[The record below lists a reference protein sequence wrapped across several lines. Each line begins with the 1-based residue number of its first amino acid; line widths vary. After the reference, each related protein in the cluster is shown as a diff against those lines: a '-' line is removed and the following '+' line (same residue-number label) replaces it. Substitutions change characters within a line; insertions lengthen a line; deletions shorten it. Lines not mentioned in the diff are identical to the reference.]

1 MRRLIA
7 VLAVMLPALAGC
19 SALALQRQ
27 FEAFPLLPPAAF
39 GTDAARSQ
47 RLTIKGADGTS
58 GITLD
63 AAVEVEA
70 DEVRMAGLLLGQRV
84 FLLSWDGNRLEEA
97 RAPMVPDMLRAHAVL
112 RDLQLVYWPA
122 DDIRQVLPR
131 GWHLE
136 EGPEGRQLLRGARV
150 LFESQRS
157 DNTPLG
163 GASIRN
169 HIGRYA
175 ITIESE
181 DESR

>member
-1 MRRLIA
+1 MRRLSALLA
-7 VLAVMLPALAGC
+7 VLLPVVAGC
-19 SALALQRQ
+19 ATLTLQRQ
-27 FEAFPLLPPAAF
+27 FETLPLLPPAAF
-39 GTDAARSQ
+39 GAEAARSQ
-47 RLTIKGADGTS
+47 RLTVTGADGTD
-58 GITLD
+58 GIILD
-63 AAVEVEA
+63 AAVEVGA
-70 DEVRMAGLLLGQRV
+70 DEVRMAGFLLGQRV
-84 FLLSWDGNRLEEA
+84 FLLSWDGGRLEEA
-97 RAPMVPDMLRAHAVL
+97 KAPMVPDMLRAHAVL

-136 EGPEGRQLLRGARV
+136 EGPDGRRLLRGARV